1 MGRGD
6 EEAEIRR
13 GNSRVAWYALIVA
26 FFFVLVSRGVIDT
39 WMVFLLPIEQEF
51 GVNRQLTAGVFSVY
65 MLATGLSAPLSGL
78 LLRRFGYRLN
88 YCLGL
93 GLIATANFI
102 ASRAQGMMELYLCIG
117 ILSSLGISAIGVVP
131 ASALIGHWFKHRMSV
146 AMGAVYAGL
155 GTGSLLLVPLAQW
168 LIELQGWRATYILM
182 ASSVACMAVIALVL
196 PWHILGGG
204 STELKITA
212 GNGETRAV
220 DGITLR
226 QAIRSPEFIGLF
238 ISFGCTGLG
247 MYIVVVQAV
256 PFLIDGGVSPLK
268 AATAYGLCGMLSVG
282 GVIITGWLSDRFG
295 LRPVALASFA
305 CTFSGILCLLGLS
318 FGVSELLLACYVA
331 CFGIAQGARGPI
343 VATMSNRL
351 FPGSAAA
358 AIYGVIYASSN
369 IGAGGGAWLSGLL
382 HDLTDSYRPA
392 LMLGAVIICGAAMPF
407 MVVRSFRAP
416 QPVQP
421 VRE

>member
-6 EEAEIRR
+6 EAAETGR
-13 GNSRVAWYALIVA
+13 GNSRIAWYALSVA

-51 GVNRQLTAGVFSVY
+51 NVNRQLTAGVFSTY
-65 MLATGLSAPLSGL
+65 MLATGLSAPLAGL
-78 LLRRFGYRLN
+78 MLRRFGYRLC

-93 GLIATANFI
+93 ALIALANFI
-102 ASRAQGMMELYLCIG
+102 ASRAHGMLELYLCIG
-117 ILSSLGISAIGVVP
+117 ILSSIGISAIGVVP
-131 ASALIGHWFKHRMSV
+131 ASALIGRWFRHRMSV

-182 ASSVACMAVIALVL
+182 ASSVAVLALIALIL
-196 PWHILGGG
+196 PWRTLEGGNAEPIVAAG
-204 STELKITA
+204 SGGA
-212 GNGETRAV
+212 GSPPE
-220 DGITLR
+220 GITLR
-226 QAIRSPEFIGLF
+226 QAIRCREFIGLF

-305 CTFSGILCLLGLS
+305 CTFGGILCLLGLS
-318 FGVSELLLACYVA
+318 FGVSEILLASYVA

-343 VATMSNRL
+343 VATLSNRL
-351 FPGSAAA
+351 FPGPSAA

-382 HDLTDSYRPA
+382 HDMTGSYRPA
-392 LMLGAVIICGAAMPF
+392 LLLAAVIIFSAAMPF
-407 MVVRSFRAP
+407 AFVRAFRAP
-416 QPVQP
+416 QPVQ
-421 VRE
+421 RLT